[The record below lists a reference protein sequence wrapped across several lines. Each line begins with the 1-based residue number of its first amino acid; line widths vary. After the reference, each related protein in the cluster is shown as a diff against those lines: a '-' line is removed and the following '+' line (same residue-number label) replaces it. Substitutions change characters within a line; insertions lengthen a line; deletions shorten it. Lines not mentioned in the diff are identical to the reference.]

1 VLAYRNATGVTC
13 GRAAQEVDMEIVVEV
28 GEQMNGATFSLSP
41 KTRAYFRSSG
51 YSLPG
56 VSNLFVSND
65 TRKAFEQMYGPMAP
79 QIVSILTGLPE
90 AEILRSGY
98 SFVDPTT
105 EHVLFGFSA
114 AA

>member
-1 VLAYRNATGVTC
+1 
-13 GRAAQEVDMEIVVEV
+13 MEIVVEV

-41 KTRAYFRSSG
+41 KTRAYFKSRG
-51 YSLPG
+51 HNLPG

-65 TRKAFEQMYGPMAP
+65 TRKAFEQMYGPMSP

-90 AEILRSGY
+90 DQIRRSGY
-98 SFVDPTT
+98 SFVDPAT
-105 EHVLFGFSA
+105 EHVLLEFSA